1 MYSEEAIKEQEAE
14 FKSWGVMAD
23 WQNKYKTSSPG
34 FVKNQL
40 KCFQNL
46 YDRVGFNLN
55 A

>member
-23 WQNKYKTSSPG
+23 WQNKYKTSSPD

-46 YDRVGFNLN
+46 YDRVGFH
-55 A
+55 